1 MEQRQQVRVRGWS
14 VQLSRPGIAL
24 VVGVVVVALCCFWA
38 ASYPGLSVAWSLICV
53 FLMVLAAM
61 AWLWFTVV
69 GLNRRQVELGV
80 LVAPLLA
87 GIIALGIAG
96 HLPVKARF
104 AASAG
109 SFEAL
114 VAEAGPPA
122 LDGWREFPA
131 DCPRRVGLYGIRK
144 CVAFP
149 AGYLFYDTT
158 GALLDDA
165 GLAYLPGGVPETDVS
180 TDVFESPEFTH
191 LTGPWYTFVAG
202 W

>member
-1 MEQRQQVRVRGWS
+1 MEQRQQVRAPAWA
-14 VQLSRPGIAL
+14 VQLSRPGLAL
-24 VVGVVVVALCCFWA
+24 VVGIAVVGLCCCWA
-38 ASYPGLSVAWSLICV
+38 ASYPGLSIAWALICV
-53 FLMVLAAM
+53 FLVFMAGM
-61 AWLWFTVV
+61 AWLWFAVV

-87 GIIALGIAG
+87 GIFALVIAG

-104 AASAG
+104 AASVG
-109 SFEAL
+109 SFDAL
-114 VAEAGPPA
+114 VAAAGPPL
-122 LDGWREFPA
+122 LDRWGPFPA
-131 DCPRRVGLYGIRK
+131 ECPQRVGLYGIRE

-165 GLAYLPGGVPETDVS
+165 GLAYLPQGVPETDIS
-180 TDVFESPEFTH
+180 TGAFESPEFTH
-191 LTGPWYTFVAG
+191 LQGSWYTFVAG

>member
-1 MEQRQQVRVRGWS
+1 MEERQQVRARAWAI
-14 VQLSRPGIAL
+14 QLSRPGLAFL
-24 VVGVVVVALCCFWA
+24 VGVAAVGLCCCWG
-38 ASYPGLSVAWSLICV
+38 ASYPGLSIAWALICV
-53 FLMVLAAM
+53 FLVFMAGM
-61 AWLWFTVV
+61 AWLWFVV
-69 GLNRRQVELGV
+69 AGLNRRQIELGV

-87 GIIALGIAG
+87 GIFALGIAG

-109 SFEAL
+109 SFDAL
-114 VAEAGPPA
+114 VAAAGPPP
-122 LDGWREFPA
+122 LDRWREFPA
-131 DCPRRVGLYGIRK
+131 DCPQRVGLYDIRK

-165 GLAYLPGGVPETDVS
+165 GIAYLPQGLLHADISNGA
-180 TDVFESPEFTH
+180 FESPTFTH
-191 LTGPWYTFVAG
+191 LQGPWYTFVAG